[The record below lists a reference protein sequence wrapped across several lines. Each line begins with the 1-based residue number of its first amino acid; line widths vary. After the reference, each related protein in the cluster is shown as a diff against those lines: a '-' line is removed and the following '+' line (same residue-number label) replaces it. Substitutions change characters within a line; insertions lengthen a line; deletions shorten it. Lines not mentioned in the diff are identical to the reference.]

1 MLCLNATGVAIEPS
15 SKVVKAEDYAVV
27 AGAKAIVDAAV
38 SESIRLRKAGQMD
51 ADQKRAEAQAEY
63 ERRREE
69 GFKEGQEEGKAE
81 IAGQI
86 MECMTQSAAYFSKV
100 EGVMVD
106 LVMRALRRVLGTFE
120 QKEIVEQAV
129 RHALETTRNEG
140 HVTVRVA
147 PAQAEWLQ
155 SRVQSMLESCP
166 KVQFLEVLPDERLA
180 EDGCVLETEIGVV
193 DASIQTQ
200 LRAIEKALINSLK

>member
-1 MLCLNATGVAIEPS
+1 MLRLNATGVQIEPS
-15 SKVVKAEDYAVV
+15 TRIVKAEDYAMV
-27 AGAKAIVDAAV
+27 AGAKAIIDAAI
-38 SESIRLRKAGQMD
+38 SEATRLRAQAKQD
-51 ADQKRAEAQAEY
+51 AERQHAEAEAEY
-63 ERRREE
+63 KRRHEE
-69 GFKEGQEEGKAE
+69 GFRDGQEEGKAE
-81 IAGQI
+81 ISGQI

-106 LVMRALRRVLGTFE
+106 LVMRAMRRVLGNFD

-147 PAQAEWLQ
+147 PAQAQWLQ

-166 KVQFLEVLPDERLA
+166 KVQFLEVLADDRLA

-200 LRAIEKALINSLK
+200 LRAIEKALVNSLK

>member
-15 SKVVKAEDYAVV
+15 AKVVRAEDYAVI

-38 SESIRLRKAGQMD
+38 SESIRLRKAGQVD

-100 EGVMVD
+100 EGVMID

>member
-15 SKVVKAEDYAVV
+15 AKVVKAEDYAVI

-38 SESIRLRKAGQMD
+38 SESIRLRKAGQVD

-100 EGVMVD
+100 EGVMID

>member
-51 ADQKRAEAQAEY
+51 ADQKRAEAQTEY

>member
-1 MLCLNATGVAIEPS
+1 MPECNGSGHRAQREGGQGGRLCVI
-15 SKVVKAEDYAVV
+15 

-38 SESIRLRKAGQMD
+38 SESIRLRKAGQVD

-100 EGVMVD
+100 EGVMID

>member
-1 MLCLNATGVAIEPS
+1 MLRLDTTGIALEPS
-15 SKVVKAEDYAVV
+15 TRVIKSEDYAVL
-27 AGAKAIVDAAV
+27 AGAKAIVDAAIT
-38 SESIRLRKAGQMD
+38 ESVRLRTQAQKD
-51 ADQKRAEAQAEY
+51 AEQKRQEAQDEY
-63 ERRREE
+63 ERRHEE

-106 LVMRALRRVLGTFE
+106 LVIRALRRVLGKFD
-120 QKEIVEQAV
+120 QREIVEQAV

-155 SRVQSMLESCP
+155 SRVNTMLESCP

>member
-1 MLCLNATGVAIEPS
+1 MLRLNATGVSIEPS
-15 SKVVKAEDYAVV
+15 ARVIKAEEYAVV

-38 SESIRLRKAGQMD
+38 AESVRLRTSGQTD
-51 ADQKRAEAQAEY
+51 ADKKRAEAQEEY
-63 ERRREE
+63 ERRKAE
-69 GFKEGQEEGKAE
+69 GYRDGQEEGKAE
-81 IAGQI
+81 IASQI

-106 LVMRALRRVLGTFE
+106 LVMRALRRVLGGFD
-120 QKEIVEQAV
+120 QREIVEQAV

-166 KVQFLEVLPDERLA
+166 KVQFLEVLPDERLP

>member
-1 MLCLNATGVAIEPS
+1 MI
-15 SKVVKAEDYAVV
+15 

-38 SESIRLRKAGQMD
+38 SESIRLRKAGQVD

-100 EGVMVD
+100 EGVMID